1 MRDSKSLRSTP
12 AKRLLIVTGDDF
24 GHSPPVN
31 GAILAAHRRGIL
43 TSASLLVNEGG
54 FEEAVA
60 MARETPTLA
69 VGLHLALSLSNS
81 ALPPREIPA
90 LVDARG
96 RFLDSPERAG
106 WRYYFRR
113 SAALDLEKET
123 RAQIEKFLSTGL
135 RFDHLDGHHNLHLHP
150 TVFPIVARACAEYGI
165 PAVRI
170 LRDPLRA
177 SLRLQPRRFLAMT
190 ALAVTFALLGRKARR
205 VLRNVPIG
213 TADRVIGLLLDGRM
227 DGPTLRA
234 LLSSLP
240 EGVTEI
246 YCHPTLGE
254 PDSPG
259 RAEYEALVDLET
271 SRTLEA
277 AGIRPVSYSE
287 LPPAG
292 APEAALAALEE

>member
-1 MRDSKSLRSTP
+1 MRDSTSLRP
-12 AKRLLIVTGDDF
+12 APAQRLLIVTGDDF
-24 GHSPPVN
+24 GHSAPVN

-43 TSASLLVNEGG
+43 TSASLLVNEAG

-60 MARETPTLA
+60 MARGTPSLA

-81 ALPPREIPA
+81 ALPPREIPG
-90 LVDARG
+90 LVDARS
-96 RFLDSPERAG
+96 RFLDSPVQAG

-113 SAALDLEKET
+113 SAALEIEEET

-150 TVFPIVARACAEYGI
+150 TVFPIVARACADYGI

-170 LRDPLRA
+170 LRDPLRS
-177 SLRLQPRRFLAMT
+177 SLRLNPRRILSMT
-190 ALAVTFALLGRKARR
+190 ALSITFGLLGRKARR
-205 VLRNVPIG
+205 ALRDIPIR

-254 PDSPG
+254 PGSSG
-259 RAEYEALVDLET
+259 RREYEALVDLET
-271 SRTLEA
+271 SRTLET
-277 AGIRPVSYSE
+277 AGLRLASYAE
-287 LPPAG
+287 LPPAETPD
-292 APEAALAALEE
+292 ATLVALKD